1 MTINNTNIWF
11 TDPSVL
17 LNKNQMNQLWPT
29 ENMSRN
35 EKINAITRLVV
46 ILSILGYLLTNTI
59 NFFITGF
66 VTLGV
71 IVILYYAKESQS
83 SKSSQ
88 SSNISNTLDDTTEG
102 FTNPNVYKELKS
114 EFTNPSQ
121 KNPLMNVLLPEI
133 NDDPNRKRA
142 APAYNRAVEKSIN
155 EKTEDFIVSNFDDD
169 PKIKKRL
176 FSNLGD
182 SFEFEEFGQ
191 YNFYATANTRVPND
205 QNGFA
210 EFLYGGMTS
219 AKEGNEFALAKNLP
233 RLGAIGGQN

>member
-1 MTINNTNIWF
+1 MTLDNTNIWF

-17 LNKNQMNQLWPT
+17 LNKNQMYQLWPT

-59 NFFITGF
+59 NFFLTGF

-83 SKSSQ
+83 SKSSK
-88 SSNISNTLDDTTEG
+88 ISKLSDDTKEG
-102 FTNPNVYKELKS
+102 FTNPDVYKALKS
-114 EFTNPSQ
+114 EFTNPTQ

-133 NDDPNRKRA
+133 NDNPNRKRA

-191 YNFYATANTRVPND
+191 YSFYATANTKVPND
-205 QNGFA
+205 QGAFA

-219 AKEGNEFALAKNLP
+219 AKEGNDFDLAKNLP
-233 RLGAIGGQN
+233 RIGAIAGQN

>member
-1 MTINNTNIWF
+1 MTLDNTNIWF

-17 LNKNQMNQLWPT
+17 LNKNQMYQLWPT

-46 ILSILGYLLTNTI
+46 ILSILGYLLTNAI
-59 NFFITGF
+59 NFFLTGF

-71 IVILYYAKESQS
+71 IVILYYAKESHS
-83 SKSSQ
+83 SKPSK
-88 SSNISNTLDDTTEG
+88 ISKLSDDTKEG
-102 FTNPNVYKELKS
+102 FTNPDVYKALKK
-114 EFTNPSQ
+114 EFTNPTQ

-133 NDDPNRKRA
+133 NDDPTRKRA

-191 YNFYATANTRVPND
+191 YNFYATANTKVPND
-205 QNGFA
+205 QGAFA

-219 AKEGNEFALAKNLP
+219 AKEGNDFDLAKNLP
-233 RLGAIGGQN
+233 RIGAIAGQN